1 MAHSSSRKLPLP
13 EGGGTFLTN
22 HLVPRCLGKK
32 KGNSL
37 QPTSDGL
44 GNLNSR
50 RPGGQLRPAPFP
62 PYEAAPGAARF
73 ALTPLVDGESRWVT
87 PTDEENLKR
96 RRGDVFFVVIGQI
109 RLEKKHVLNYIELIE
124 DSLRISD

>member
-1 MAHSSSRKLPLP
+1 M
-13 EGGGTFLTN
+13 
-22 HLVPRCLGKK
+22 
-32 KGNSL
+32 
-37 QPTSDGL
+37 
-44 GNLNSR
+44 
-50 RPGGQLRPAPFP
+50 
-62 PYEAAPGAARF
+62 
-73 ALTPLVDGESRWVT
+73 T